1 MRTRTKPKLVWV
13 RYNPRTPLLALVGI
27 SLQSEV
33 AHRRLCD
40 YVWSGTPWPNPDCP
54 KTAALALVPPAD
66 WDAVMAEL
74 RSLDV
79 CSQRGRS

>member
-40 YVWSGTPWPNPDCP
+40 YVWSGTRWPNPDCP

-74 RSLDV
+74 RLLDV